1 LDKRNFAILESAG
14 VRLIETIAS
23 DAAHSLNLWR
33 YRIISALPG
42 TSPVPYYIFTL
53 GANVRSL
60 AFSLL
65 DVLIGDDHNNKR
77 LAHLSQKGFI
87 RHCLDAFNQEQ
98 DTMSFIFS
106 ADDGTPIASPIASG
120 RTGVFLRH
128 MGVCAAALREAIV
141 FDSELSMLLRM
152 VQTPAGAQL
161 LLENGILQRLTECRW
176 IDQRPDY
183 ATLQGI

>member
-1 LDKRNFAILESAG
+1 M
-14 VRLIETIAS
+14 V
-23 DAAHSLNLWR
+23 HQ
-33 YRIISALPG
+33 LPHLL
-42 TSPVPYYIFTL
+42 PL
-53 GANVRSL
+53 G
-60 AFSLL
+60 
-65 DVLIGDDHNNKR
+65 K
-77 LAHLSQKGFI
+77 Q
-87 RHCLDAFNQEQ
+87 
-98 DTMSFIFS
+98 
-106 ADDGTPIASPIASG
+106 G

-152 VQTPAGAQL
+152 VQTPTGAQL